1 MGERGGEKGDSMENQ
16 PANVYQ
22 MPDLRG
28 SAGRAL
34 FACGLW
40 LRLGFVGASA
50 VMVGV
55 IQLFGD
61 EASPVSA
68 LALAVGGAA
77 LAVVSWR
84 RAHAALSRT
93 PDAPATAAAA
103 RSQTGGARSVA
114 SA

>member
-1 MGERGGEKGDSMENQ
+1 MHNQ

-28 SAGRAL
+28 SAGRAV

-50 VMVGV
+50 AVVGV
-55 IQLFGD
+55 IELFGN

-68 LALAVGGAA
+68 LALAVGGLA

-84 RAHAALSRT
+84 RAHAALNQS
-93 PDAPATAAAA
+93 PDAPATAAVTPS
-103 RSQTGGARSVA
+103 RTGGARSAA

>member
-1 MGERGGEKGDSMENQ
+1 MENQ

-28 SAGRAL
+28 STGRAL
-34 FACGLW
+34 LACGLW

-50 VMVGV
+50 VVVGL